1 MRING
6 IRIEHVLQIR
16 DIDVALKHPITI
28 FAGDNNVGK
37 TSIHEAIRIAF
48 TGEAARVKQKK
59 DYGALLRS
67 GAKTG
72 SAIVEFQHAGKTG
85 RATATFPSMKQEC
98 SPPMPAE
105 LPFILDAPRFGALD
119 DTARRRFLF
128 DLFGVRANVQAVS
141 ERMAQ
146 KGCAEDL
153 IKIVVP
159 MLRGGFEPAEKYAIE
174 QQQQWRAN
182 WKAITGETYGEVK
195 AETWKAPLTAA
206 EINKDGISGI
216 AATMAELTEEHSGM
230 QREIGAA
237 KTHLASKERY
247 HREAVNLK
255 EKAANLAKLKREVGN
270 TEKAIPKARAKAEQ
284 SKAKLSTARLSGQP
298 CPACGTIL
306 AVKDGGKIVEIEVV
320 QKPAQVAAIEA
331 EAQQDD
337 TALQTI
343 EQTLQSVRQQFQESM
358 SAASTLS
365 AMEEAMGNPTTP
377 EKMAELTEG
386 ANNIAK
392 EIADFA
398 EQKRKLEEAV
408 AEVEA
413 AKKATEVAR
422 QAHLKFKA
430 WTVIREV
437 LSPEG
442 IPGEILEE
450 TLGPLNTRLKASA
463 ELTCWPAPQLRGD
476 MEILV
481 DGLPYGLQGE
491 SVRWRVDTMIAEGI
505 ANASNLKLLVLDRI
519 DVLSI
524 ARRGELLDWCDHLV
538 EKQGYE
544 SILLFGTLKEKPKIE
559 GCNVFWL
566 EGGRVA

>member
-1 MRING
+1 VRING

-85 RATATFPSMKQEC
+85 RATAIFPSIKQEC
-98 SPPMPAE
+98 SPPAPPE
-105 LPFILDAPRFGALD
+105 LPYILDAPRFGAMD

-141 ERMAQ
+141 ERMAN
-146 KGCAEDL
+146 KGCADDL
-153 IKIVVP
+153 IKIVIP

-195 AETWKAPLTAA
+195 AETWKAPLSMA
-206 EINKDGISGI
+206 EINKEGI
-216 AATMAELTEEHSGM
+216 AGFASTIATLTEEHSGM

-237 KTHLASKERY
+237 RAYLTSKER
-247 HREAVNLK
+247 HDREAVNLK
-255 EKAANLAKLKREVGN
+255 GKASNLAKLKREVET
-270 TEKAIPKARAKAEQ
+270 TEKAIPKARAKSEQ

-298 CPACGTIL
+298 CPSCGTIL
-306 AVKDGGKIVEIEVV
+306 AVKEGGKIVEVAV
-320 QKPAQVAAIEA
+320 QKPSQVAAQEA

-337 TALQTI
+337 AALRTF
-343 EQTLQSVRQQFQESM
+343 EQTLETVRQQFQESM
-358 SAASTLS
+358 AAASQLS
-365 AMEEAMGNPTTP
+365 AMEQAMDNPTTP
-377 EKMAELTEG
+377 EKLAELVEG
-386 ANNIAK
+386 ADSLTN

-398 EQKRKLEEAV
+398 EKKRQLENSV

-413 AKKATEVAR
+413 AKKSTEQAR

-430 WTVIREV
+430 WSVIRDV

-463 ELTCWPAPQLRGD
+463 ELGNWPVPQLRGD

-481 DGLPYGLQGE
+481 NGLPYGLQGE
-491 SVRWRVDTMIAEGI
+491 SVRWRVDAMIAEGI

-524 ARRGELLDWCDHLV
+524 GRRGELLDWCYQLV
-538 EKQGYE
+538 ESQGYE
-544 SILLFGTLKEKPKIE
+544 SILLFGTLKEKPKIDDA
-559 GCNVFWL
+559 NVFWL
-566 EGGRVA
+566 QDGRVA